1 MEVEIGES
9 TEENFVLTCQVIKKP
24 MSYRDHQSRGKEWND
39 TANIALLKPETT
51 TEAARFFTAWLPDES
66 DIRTNEWGEKIPAH
80 SEIGMKIGH
89 PVNGFVRGALFRG
102 TQLLPSPHIFIMSK
116 RAEDILQNHVGKKI
130 RVTVLGEKEFDEA
143 YEAKA
148 ETKSPYSDVP

>member
-1 MEVEIGES
+1 MEVELGES
-9 TEENFVLTCQVIKKP
+9 TEENFVLTCKVVKKP
-24 MSYRDHQSRGKEWND
+24 LSYRDHQSRGKHSNE
-39 TANIALLKPETT
+39 TASVIMLDPETT

-66 DIRTNEWGEKIPAH
+66 DVRLTEWGEKVPPH
-80 SEIGMKIGH
+80 SEIGMRLGH
-89 PVNGFVRGALFRG
+89 PVNGFVRGALYRG
-102 TQLLPSPHIFIMSK
+102 TQLLPKHHIFVMSK
-116 RAEDILQNHVGKKI
+116 RAEDLLQNYVGQKI